1 MVFISEQT
9 INLGGTMKKFNLSHF
24 LEIAIIG
31 FLLVLAGCSFN
42 TLKEAD
48 IIPTPTPTNDSYNK
62 PASPAMGAVVDLKA
76 AGDYVILTKTGVSTT
91 GTTAITGNVG
101 VSPATRTYITGFSE
115 TMDTSNVF
123 STSIY
128 VTGLS
133 RLNAADYAAPT
144 PANLTTAVSDM
155 ETAYTTAAGLTTP
168 DYIDL
173 GSGEIGGLNL
183 APGLY
188 KWGTGVGISTDV
200 TLSGLATDTWVFQ
213 IAEDLTVAGGVHVIL
228 SDDVFCGNIVWQI
241 GSSASLGTDAH
252 MEGIILSMTAITVAN
267 GATINGRLLSQTAVT
282 LDANT
287 VIEPAITQGLVE

>member
-1 MVFISEQT
+1 
-9 INLGGTMKKFNLSHF
+9 
-24 LEIAIIG
+24 
-31 FLLVLAGCSFN
+31 
-42 TLKEAD
+42 
-48 IIPTPTPTNDSYNK
+48 
-62 PASPAMGAVVDLKA
+62 MGAVVDLKA

-101 VSPATRTYITGFSE
+101 VSPAARTYITGFSE